1 MHKKTKKT
9 YLVISFY
16 SFFKIKNPLLIKELI
31 LNSNKERKIKGT
43 VIISVEG
50 INGSISGDMVT
61 IKKVFK
67 IFCKFSTQEFIKN
80 VSFVKQIPFSNFKVK
95 IKEEILKIGIN
106 NRNFKNKK
114 GKYIDPVSWDRFCS
128 DKDAIILDTRN
139 SYESEIGYF
148 KNSILPNI
156 KSFSEFPNWVTSNW
170 DTIKNKKIL
179 TYCTG
184 GIRCE
189 KASSFLISL
198 GITEVYQLKG
208 GILKY
213 LKKKKNGSKFSGE
226 CFVFDDRVTLD
237 KKLNK
242 GKYNICYACGS
253 AITKVELMSDYFEK
267 GISCP
272 KCIDKTTELQKKSFQ
287 ERQKQILLSQK
298 RGTKYITKI

>member
-1 MHKKTKKT
+1 MHIKKKKT

-31 LNSNKERKIKGT
+31 LNSCKERIIKGT
-43 VIISVEG
+43 IIISVEG
-50 INGSISGDMVT
+50 LNGSISGDVVN
-61 IKKVFK
+61 IKKIFK
-67 IFCKFSTQEFIKN
+67 IFCKFSSQEFIKN

-95 IKEEILKIGIN
+95 IKKEIVKIGIN
-106 NRNFKNKK
+106 NINSKNKK
-114 GKYIDPVSWDRFCS
+114 GKYIDPISWDRYCS

-156 KSFSEFPNWVTSNW
+156 KSFSEFPNWVNSNW
-170 DTIKNKKIL
+170 NTIKNKKVL

-189 KASSFLISL
+189 KASSLLISM
-198 GITEVYQLKG
+198 GIAEVYQLKG

-213 LKKKKNGSKFSGE
+213 LANKKNSSKFSGE

-287 ERQKQILLSQK
+287 ERQKQILLSHK
-298 RGTKYITKI
+298 RGIKHFTKI